1 MLRGEESRGQ
11 RPGGQRGAEGRNKL
25 KRRTSENSLRW
36 QHYELHNS
44 TTEHSE
50 KCNEPRRSFLFF
62 SFFFV
67 FVFQGADLC
76 CVIVAC
82 RERIGWFRFRGK
94 QRKTIFKKNGPK
106 KLIVGKQNNWKWWE
120 KIIMWEQVIVTASLN
135 HRLRVCFRNEWGIK
149 NTRPCGGTWL
159 PLSFTKISVLH

>member
-1 MLRGEESRGQ
+1 MKTVWDDNITSCIIVRLNTVRNAMNPEEVFF
-11 RPGGQRGAEGRNKL
+11 
-25 KRRTSENSLRW
+25 
-36 QHYELHNS
+36 
-44 TTEHSE
+44 
-50 KCNEPRRSFLFF
+50 SFL
-62 SFFFV
+62 FFFV

-159 PLSFTKISVLH
+159 PLSFTKNIRFTLKRPEISVIFFILN